1 MINEII
7 VFLAAAGIIFLGFS
21 GEIFFKKTGI
31 SHYLFLILTGVIL
44 GPIFNIFPREPLI
57 PVLGLFASFT
67 LIMILFYSGME
78 MKIREVVKGSPRTVV
93 QVTIYVV
100 SSIFL
105 IGISLHFIFKWEL
118 IQSLIFGAM
127 VGGETTAVVVIPLS
141 RALKLGQSTITF
153 LTLESILNSILSIVF
168 YEAFVSLYKTGI
180 SNWTAPLITIG
191 VSFSLGIII
200 GIVLSIAWMFV
211 LRFVRNFKYTYVLS
225 LGLLFITYAVTEL
238 LHGSGLVAVLIF
250 GLFLGSS
257 KTILSRLRQKFDL
270 VEMND
275 QFYKFQGE
283 ISFLMET
290 FFFVFLGLVFV
301 ITPSTI
307 LSNLMLGLVIIG
319 ILILFRFI
327 ATKVSTRKS
336 ELRKDQ
342 LAIILICAQGIV
354 PATLSIAALNDGIP
368 LASTFVSL
376 AVYVII
382 LTNIVTTIGTIW
394 IARKNRKVST
404 LDDNASADIQK

>member
-7 VFLAAAGIIFLGFS
+7 VFSAAAGIIFLGFA

-31 SHYLFLILTGVIL
+31 SYYLFLISVGIVL
-44 GPIFNIFPREPLI
+44 GPVFNVFPREPLI

-67 LIMILFYSGME
+67 LIMILFYSGMDMRIKE
-78 MKIREVVKGSPRTVV
+78 VIRGSPRTVV

-105 IGISLHFIFKWEL
+105 IGFSLHFILKWDL
-118 IQSLIFGAM
+118 LQSLIFGSM
-127 VGGETTAVVVIPLS
+127 VGGETASVVVIPLS
-141 RALKLGQSTITF
+141 RSLRLGQNTITF
-153 LTLESILNSILSIVF
+153 LTLESILNSIYSIVF
-168 YEAFVSLYKTGI
+168 YEAFVSLYKTGT
-180 SNWTAPLITIG
+180 SNWTLPLITIG
-191 VSFSLGIII
+191 TSFSI
-200 GIVLSIAWMFV
+200 GIVVGVGLSIVWMFV
-211 LRFVRNFKYTYVLS
+211 LRYVRNFKYTYVLS
-225 LGLLFITYAVTEL
+225 LGLLFVTYAITEV

-250 GLFLGSS
+250 GLFMGSS
-257 KTILSRLRQKFDL
+257 KIILTRLGQKFDL
-270 VEMND
+270 ADMNE

-307 LSNLMLGLVIIG
+307 LSNLMLGLLVIG
-319 ILILFRFI
+319 ILLVFRFI
-327 ATKVSTRKS
+327 ATKASTIKS

-342 LAIILICAQGIV
+342 LAIFIICAQGVV

-368 LASTFVSL
+368 LANTFVSI

-382 LTNIVTTIGTIW
+382 LSNIVTTAGSILV
-394 IARKNRKVST
+394 ARKNRKV
-404 LDDNASADIQK
+404 AE

>member
-1 MINEII
+1 VINEII
-7 VFLAAAGIIFLGFS
+7 VFSAAAGIIFLGFA

-31 SHYLFLILTGVIL
+31 SYYLFLISVGIIL
-44 GPIFNIFPREPLI
+44 GPVFNVFPREPLI

-67 LIMILFYSGME
+67 LIMILFYSGMDMRIKE
-78 MKIREVVKGSPRTVV
+78 VIRGSPRTVV

-105 IGISLHFIFKWEL
+105 IGFSLHFILKWDL
-118 IQSLIFGAM
+118 LQSLIFGSM
-127 VGGETTAVVVIPLS
+127 VGGETASVVVIPLS
-141 RALKLGQSTITF
+141 RSLRLGQNTITF
-153 LTLESILNSILSIVF
+153 LTLESILNSIYSIVF
-168 YEAFVSLYKTGI
+168 YEAFVGLYKTGT
-180 SNWTAPLITIG
+180 SNWTLPLITIG
-191 VSFSLGIII
+191 TSFSI
-200 GIVLSIAWMFV
+200 GIAVGIGLSIVWMFV
-211 LRFVRNFKYTYVLS
+211 LKYVRNLKYTYILS
-225 LGLLFITYAVTEL
+225 LGLLFVTYAITEV

-257 KTILSRLRQKFDL
+257 KIILSRLGQKFDL
-270 VEMND
+270 ADMNE

-307 LSNLMLGLVIIG
+307 LSNLMLGLLVIG
-319 ILILFRFI
+319 ILLVFRFI
-327 ATKVSTRKS
+327 ATKASTIKS

-342 LAIILICAQGIV
+342 LAIFIICAQGVV

-368 LASTFVSL
+368 LANTFVSI

-382 LTNIVTTIGTIW
+382 LSNIVTTAGSILV
-394 IARKNRKVST
+394 ARKNRTSVT
-404 LDDNASADIQK
+404 DDKKLT

>member
-1 MINEII
+1 VINEII
-7 VFLAAAGIIFLGFS
+7 VFSAAAGIIFLGFA

-31 SHYLFLILTGVIL
+31 SYYLFLISVGIIL
-44 GPIFNIFPREPLI
+44 GPVFNVFPREPLI

-67 LIMILFYSGME
+67 LIMILFYSGMD
-78 MKIREVVKGSPRTVV
+78 MRIKEVIKGSPRTVV

-105 IGISLHFIFKWEL
+105 IGFSLHFILKWDL
-118 IQSLIFGAM
+118 LQSLIFGSM
-127 VGGETTAVVVIPLS
+127 VGGETASVVVIPLS
-141 RALKLGQSTITF
+141 RSLRLGQNTITF
-153 LTLESILNSILSIVF
+153 LTLESILNSIYSIVF
-168 YEAFVSLYKTGI
+168 YEAFVSLYKTGT
-180 SNWTAPLITIG
+180 SNWTLPLITIG
-191 VSFSLGIII
+191 TSFSIGIIVGI
-200 GIVLSIAWMFV
+200 GLSIIWMFV
-211 LRFVRNFKYTYVLS
+211 LRYVRNFKYTYVLS
-225 LGLLFITYAVTEL
+225 LGLLFVTYAITEV

-257 KTILSRLRQKFDL
+257 KVILSRLGQKFDL
-270 VEMND
+270 VDMNE

-307 LSNLMLGLVIIG
+307 LSNLMLGLLVIG
-319 ILILFRFI
+319 ILLVFRFI
-327 ATKVSTRKS
+327 ATKASTIKS

-342 LAIILICAQGIV
+342 LAIFIICAQGVV

-368 LASTFVSL
+368 LANTFVSI

-382 LTNIVTTIGTIW
+382 LSNIVTTAGSILV
-394 IARKNRKVST
+394 ARKNLKSQ
-404 LDDNASADIQK
+404 NNHGI

>member
-7 VFLAAAGIIFLGFS
+7 VFSAAAGIIFLGFA

-31 SHYLFLILTGVIL
+31 SYYLFLISVGIVL
-44 GPIFNIFPREPLI
+44 GPVFNVFPREPLI

-67 LIMILFYSGME
+67 LIMILFYSGMDMRIKE
-78 MKIREVVKGSPRTVV
+78 VIRGSPRTVV

-105 IGISLHFIFKWEL
+105 IGFSLHFILKWDL
-118 IQSLIFGAM
+118 LQSLIFGSM
-127 VGGETTAVVVIPLS
+127 VGGETASVVVIPLS
-141 RALKLGQSTITF
+141 RSLRLGQNTITF
-153 LTLESILNSILSIVF
+153 LTLESILNSIYSIVF
-168 YEAFVSLYKTGI
+168 YEAFVSLYKTGT
-180 SNWTAPLITIG
+180 SNWTLPLITIG
-191 VSFSLGIII
+191 TSFSI
-200 GIVLSIAWMFV
+200 GIAVGISLSIVWMFV
-211 LRFVRNFKYTYVLS
+211 LKYVRNFKYTYVLS
-225 LGLLFITYAVTEL
+225 LGLLFVTYAITEV

-257 KTILSRLRQKFDL
+257 KVILSRLGQKFDHAD
-270 VEMND
+270 MNE

-307 LSNLMLGLVIIG
+307 LSNLMLGLLVIG
-319 ILILFRFI
+319 ILLVFRFI
-327 ATKVSTRKS
+327 ATKASTIKS

-342 LAIILICAQGIV
+342 LAIFIICAQGVV

-368 LASTFVSL
+368 LANTFVSI

-382 LTNIVTTIGTIW
+382 LSNIVTTAGSIW
-394 IARKNRKVST
+394 VARKNRTSVP
-404 LDDNASADIQK
+404 DDKKHA

>member
-1 MINEII
+1 MINEIVI
-7 VFLAAAGIIFLGFS
+7 FLAAAGIIFLGFG

-31 SHYLFLILTGVIL
+31 SYYLFLILIGVIL
-44 GPIFNIFPREPLI
+44 GPIFNVFPREPLI

-67 LIMILFYSGME
+67 LIMILFYSGMDMRIKE
-78 MKIREVVKGSPRTVV
+78 VIRGSPRTVI

-105 IGISLHFIFKWEL
+105 IGISLHLILKWDI

-141 RALKLGQSTITF
+141 RSLKLGQNTVTF
-153 LTLESILNSILSIVF
+153 LTLESILNSIYSIVF
-168 YEAFVSLYKTGI
+168 YEAFVSLYKTGT
-180 SNWTAPLITIG
+180 SNWTVPIITIG
-191 VSFSLGIII
+191 ASFSIGIIVGI
-200 GIVLSIAWMFV
+200 GLSITWMFV
-211 LRFVRNFKYTYVLS
+211 LRFVRNFKYTYILS
-225 LGLLFITYAVTEL
+225 LGLLFTTYALTEL

-257 KTILSRLRQKFDL
+257 KIILSRLRQKFDL
-270 VEMND
+270 VNMND

-301 ITPSTI
+301 IVPSTI
-307 LSNLMLGLVIIG
+307 LSNLILGLIILG
-319 ILILFRFI
+319 ILMLFRFL
-327 ATKVSTRKS
+327 ATKASTRKS
-336 ELRKDQ
+336 ALNKDQ
-342 LAIILICAQGIV
+342 LAIFLICAQGVV

-368 LASTFVSL
+368 LADTFINI
-376 AVYVII
+376 AVYIII
-382 LTNIVTTIGTIW
+382 LTNIVTTVGSIW
-394 IARKNRKVST
+394 ITRKNNKIAEMDKNVK
-404 LDDNASADIQK
+404 DKHEK

>member
-7 VFLAAAGIIFLGFS
+7 IFSVAAGIIFLGFG

-31 SHYLFLILTGVIL
+31 SYYLFLILIGVIL

-67 LIMILFYSGME
+67 LIMILFYSGMD
-78 MKIREVVKGSPRTVV
+78 MRIREVIKGSPRTIV

-105 IGISLHFIFKWEL
+105 IGISLHFIFQWDI

-127 VGGETTAVVVIPLS
+127 VGGETASVVVIPLS
-141 RALKLGQSTITF
+141 RSLKLGQNTITF
-153 LTLESILNSILSIVF
+153 LTLESILNSIYSIVF
-168 YEAFVSLYKTGI
+168 YEAFVSLYKTGTN
-180 SNWTAPLITIG
+180 NWTIPVITIG
-191 VSFSLGIII
+191 TSFSI
-200 GIVLSIAWMFV
+200 GIMVGIGLSITWMFV
-211 LRFVRNFKYTYVLS
+211 LKSVRNYKYTYVLS
-225 LGLLFITYAVTEL
+225 LGLLFTTYAITEL

-257 KTILSRLRQKFDL
+257 QVILSRLKQKFNL
-270 VEMND
+270 VELNA

-301 ITPSTI
+301 IIPSKI
-307 LSNLMLGLVIIG
+307 FSNFMLGFVILG
-319 ILILFRFI
+319 ILMLFRFI
-327 ATKVSTRKS
+327 ATKASTRKS
-336 ELRKDQ
+336 ELSKDQ
-342 LAIILICAQGIV
+342 LAIFLICAQGVV

-376 AVYVII
+376 VVYVII
-382 LTNIVTTIGTIW
+382 LTNIVTTIGSILIT
-394 IARKNRKVST
+394 RKNHKVAT
-404 LDDNASADIQK
+404 

>member
-1 MINEII
+1 M
-7 VFLAAAGIIFLGFS
+7 
-21 GEIFFKKTGI
+21 
-31 SHYLFLILTGVIL
+31 IL

-67 LIMILFYSGME
+67 LIMILFYSGMD
-78 MKIREVVKGSPRTVV
+78 MRIREVIKGSPRTIV

-105 IGISLHFIFKWEL
+105 IGISLHFIFQWDI

-127 VGGETTAVVVIPLS
+127 VGGETASVVVIPLS
-141 RALKLGQSTITF
+141 RSLKLGQNTITF
-153 LTLESILNSILSIVF
+153 LTLESILNSIYSIVF
-168 YEAFVSLYKTGI
+168 YEAFVSLYKTGTN
-180 SNWTAPLITIG
+180 NWTIPVITIG
-191 VSFSLGIII
+191 TSFSI
-200 GIVLSIAWMFV
+200 GIMVGIGLSITWMFV
-211 LRFVRNFKYTYVLS
+211 LKSVRNYKYTYVLS
-225 LGLLFITYAVTEL
+225 LGLLFTTYAITEL

-257 KTILSRLRQKFDL
+257 QVILSRLKQRFDL
-270 VEMND
+270 VELNA

-301 ITPSTI
+301 IIPSKI
-307 LSNLMLGLVIIG
+307 LSNFMLGFVILG
-319 ILILFRFI
+319 ILMLFRFI
-327 ATKVSTRKS
+327 ATKASTRKS
-336 ELRKDQ
+336 ELSKDQ
-342 LAIILICAQGIV
+342 LAIFLICAQGVV

-376 AVYVII
+376 VVYIII
-382 LTNIVTTIGTIW
+382 LTNIVTTIGSILIT
-394 IARKNRKVST
+394 RKNHKVAT
-404 LDDNASADIQK
+404 

>member
-1 MINEII
+1 MINELV
-7 VFLAAAGIIFLGFS
+7 VFSVAAGIIFLGFG

-31 SHYLFLILTGVIL
+31 SYYLFLILVGVIL
-44 GPIFNIFPREPLI
+44 GPIFNVFPREPLI

-67 LIMILFYSGME
+67 LIMILFYSGMD
-78 MKIREVVKGSPRTVV
+78 MKIREVIKGSPRTIV

-105 IGISLHFIFKWEL
+105 IGFALHFILNWDL

-127 VGGETTAVVVIPLS
+127 VGGETASVVVIPLS
-141 RALKLGQSTITF
+141 RSLRLGQNTITF
-153 LTLESILNSILSIVF
+153 LTLESILNSIYSIVF
-168 YEAFVSLYKTGI
+168 YEAFVSLYKTGTN
-180 SNWTAPLITIG
+180 NWTIPLVTIG
-191 VSFSLGIII
+191 TSFSI
-200 GIVLSIAWMFV
+200 GILVGVALSISWMFV
-211 LRFVRNFKYTYVLS
+211 LKFARNFKYTYVLS
-225 LGLLFITYAVTEL
+225 LGLLFTTYAVTEF

-257 KTILSRLRQKFDL
+257 RTILSKLRQKFEL
-270 VEMND
+270 VEMNS

-301 ITPSTI
+301 IVPGTI
-307 LSNLMLGLVIIG
+307 LTNVVLGLVILG
-319 ILILFRFI
+319 ILLLFRYI
-327 ATKVSTRKS
+327 ATRASTRKS

-342 LAIILICAQGIV
+342 LAIFLICAQGVV
-354 PATLSIAALNDGIP
+354 PATLSISALNDGIP
-368 LASTFVSL
+368 LADTFVSL

-382 LTNIVTTIGTIW
+382 LTNIVTTIGSILIT
-394 IARKNRKVST
+394 RRNKVSHENT
-404 LDDNASADIQK
+404 GTG

>member
-1 MINEII
+1 VINEII
-7 VFLAAAGIIFLGFS
+7 VFSAAAGIIFLGFA

-31 SHYLFLILTGVIL
+31 SYYLFLISVGIIL
-44 GPIFNIFPREPLI
+44 GPVFNVFPREPLI

-67 LIMILFYSGME
+67 LIMILFYSGMDMRIKE
-78 MKIREVVKGSPRTVV
+78 VIRGSPRTVV

-105 IGISLHFIFKWEL
+105 IGFSLHFILKWDL
-118 IQSLIFGAM
+118 LQSLIFGSM
-127 VGGETTAVVVIPLS
+127 VGGETASVVVIPLS
-141 RALKLGQSTITF
+141 RSLRLGQNTITF
-153 LTLESILNSILSIVF
+153 LTLESILNSIYSIVF
-168 YEAFVSLYKTGI
+168 YEAFVSLYKTGT
-180 SNWTAPLITIG
+180 SNWTLPLITIG
-191 VSFSLGIII
+191 TSFSI
-200 GIVLSIAWMFV
+200 GISVGIGLSIVWMFV
-211 LRFVRNFKYTYVLS
+211 LKYVRHFKYTYVLS
-225 LGLLFITYAVTEL
+225 LGLLFVTYAITEV

-257 KTILSRLRQKFDL
+257 KVILSRLGQKFDL
-270 VEMND
+270 ADMNE

-301 ITPSTI
+301 ITPATI
-307 LSNLMLGLVIIG
+307 LSNLMLGLLVIG
-319 ILILFRFI
+319 ILLVFRFI
-327 ATKVSTRKS
+327 ATKASTIKS

-342 LAIILICAQGIV
+342 LAIFIICAQGVV

-368 LASTFVSL
+368 LANTFVSI

-382 LTNIVTTIGTIW
+382 LSNIVTTAGSIW
-394 IARKNRKVST
+394 IARKNKTSVP
-404 LDDNASADIQK
+404 DDKKLA

>member
-7 VFLAAAGIIFLGFS
+7 VFSAAAGIIFLGFA

-31 SHYLFLILTGVIL
+31 SYYLFLISVGIVL
-44 GPIFNIFPREPLI
+44 GPVFNVFPRDPLI

-67 LIMILFYSGME
+67 LIMILFYSGMDMRIKE
-78 MKIREVVKGSPRTVV
+78 VIRGSPRTVV

-105 IGISLHFIFKWEL
+105 IGFSLHFILKWDL
-118 IQSLIFGAM
+118 LQSLIFGSM
-127 VGGETTAVVVIPLS
+127 VGGETASVVVIPLS
-141 RALKLGQSTITF
+141 RSLRLGQNTITF
-153 LTLESILNSILSIVF
+153 LTLESILNSIYSIVF
-168 YEAFVSLYKTGI
+168 YEAFVSLYKTGT
-180 SNWTAPLITIG
+180 SNWTLPLITIG
-191 VSFSLGIII
+191 TNFSI
-200 GIVLSIAWMFV
+200 GIAVGIGLSIVWMFV
-211 LRFVRNFKYTYVLS
+211 LKYVRNFKYTYVLS
-225 LGLLFITYAVTEL
+225 LGLLFVTYAITEV

-257 KTILSRLRQKFDL
+257 KVILSRLGQKFDL
-270 VEMND
+270 ADMNE

-307 LSNLMLGLVIIG
+307 LSNLMLGLLVIG
-319 ILILFRFI
+319 ILLVFRFI
-327 ATKVSTRKS
+327 ATKASTIKS

-342 LAIILICAQGIV
+342 LAIFIICAQGVV

-368 LASTFVSL
+368 LANTFVSI

-382 LTNIVTTIGTIW
+382 LSNIVTTAGSILV
-394 IARKNRKVST
+394 ARKNKTSVP
-404 LDDNASADIQK
+404 DDKKLA

>member
-1 MINEII
+1 MINEVII
-7 VFLAAAGIIFLGFS
+7 FSAAAGIIFLGFA

-31 SHYLFLILTGVIL
+31 SYYLFLIAVGIIL
-44 GPIFNIFPREPLI
+44 GPVFDVFPREPLI

-67 LIMILFYSGME
+67 LIMILFYSGMD
-78 MKIREVVKGSPRTVV
+78 MRIKEVIKGSPRTII

-105 IGISLHFIFKWEL
+105 IGFSLHFILKWDL
-118 IQSLIFGAM
+118 IQSLIFGSM
-127 VGGETTAVVVIPLS
+127 VGGETAAVVVIPLS
-141 RALKLGQSTITF
+141 RSLRLGQNTITF
-153 LTLESILNSILSIVF
+153 LTLESILNSIYSIVF
-168 YEAFVSLYKTGI
+168 YEAFVSLYKTGT
-180 SNWTAPLITIG
+180 SNWTLPLITIG
-191 VSFSLGIII
+191 TNFSI
-200 GIVLSIAWMFV
+200 GIMVGIGLSIVWMFV
-211 LRFVRNFKYTYVLS
+211 LKFVRNFKYTYVLS
-225 LGLLFITYAVTEL
+225 LGLLFVTYAITEV

-257 KTILSRLRQKFDL
+257 KVIMSRLGQKFDL

-301 ITPSTI
+301 ITPSTM
-307 LSNLMLGLVIIG
+307 LSNLMLGLMIIG
-319 ILILFRFI
+319 ILLVFRFI
-327 ATKVSTRKS
+327 ATKASTIKS

-342 LAIILICAQGIV
+342 LAIFIICAQGVV

-368 LASTFVSL
+368 LANTFVSI

-382 LTNIVTTIGTIW
+382 LSNIVTTAGSIL
-394 IARKNRKVST
+394 IARKNHKT
-404 LDDNASADIQK
+404 IPDDQKPVG

>member
-7 VFLAAAGIIFLGFS
+7 IFSVAAGIIFLGFG

-31 SHYLFLILTGVIL
+31 SYYLFLILIGVIL

-67 LIMILFYSGME
+67 LIMILFYSGMD
-78 MKIREVVKGSPRTVV
+78 MRIREVIKGSPRTIV

-105 IGISLHFIFKWEL
+105 IGISLHFIFQWDI

-127 VGGETTAVVVIPLS
+127 VGGETASVVVIPLS
-141 RALKLGQSTITF
+141 RSLKLGQNTITF
-153 LTLESILNSILSIVF
+153 LTLESILNSIYSIVF
-168 YEAFVSLYKTGI
+168 YEAFVSLYKTGTN
-180 SNWTAPLITIG
+180 NWTIPVITIG
-191 VSFSLGIII
+191 TSFSI
-200 GIVLSIAWMFV
+200 GIMVGIGLSITWMFV
-211 LRFVRNFKYTYVLS
+211 LKSVRNYKYTYVLS
-225 LGLLFITYAVTEL
+225 LGLLFTTYAITEL

-257 KTILSRLRQKFDL
+257 QVILSRLKQRFDL
-270 VEMND
+270 VELNA

-301 ITPSTI
+301 IIPSKI
-307 LSNLMLGLVIIG
+307 FSNFMLGFVILG
-319 ILILFRFI
+319 ILMLFRFI
-327 ATKVSTRKS
+327 ATKASTRKS
-336 ELRKDQ
+336 ELSKDQ
-342 LAIILICAQGIV
+342 LAIFLICAQGVV

-376 AVYVII
+376 VVYVII
-382 LTNIVTTIGTIW
+382 LTNIVTTIGSILIT
-394 IARKNRKVST
+394 RKNHKVAT
-404 LDDNASADIQK
+404 

>member
-7 VFLAAAGIIFLGFS
+7 VFSAAAGIIFLGFA

-31 SHYLFLILTGVIL
+31 SYYLFLISVGIIL
-44 GPIFNIFPREPLI
+44 GPVFNVFPREPLI

-67 LIMILFYSGME
+67 LIMILFYSGMD
-78 MKIREVVKGSPRTVV
+78 MRIKEVIKGSPRTVV

-105 IGISLHFIFKWEL
+105 IGFSLHFILKWDL
-118 IQSLIFGAM
+118 LQSLIFGSM
-127 VGGETTAVVVIPLS
+127 VGGETASVVVIPLS
-141 RALKLGQSTITF
+141 RSLRLGQNTITF
-153 LTLESILNSILSIVF
+153 LTLESILNSIYSIVF
-168 YEAFVSLYKTGI
+168 YEAFVSLYKTGT
-180 SNWTAPLITIG
+180 SNWTLPLITIG
-191 VSFSLGIII
+191 TSFSIGIIVGI
-200 GIVLSIAWMFV
+200 GLSIIWMFV
-211 LRFVRNFKYTYVLS
+211 LRYVRNFKYTYVLS
-225 LGLLFITYAVTEL
+225 LGLLFVTYAITEV

-257 KTILSRLRQKFDL
+257 KVILSRLGQKFDL
-270 VEMND
+270 VDMNE

-307 LSNLMLGLVIIG
+307 LSNLMLGLLVIG
-319 ILILFRFI
+319 ILLVFRFI
-327 ATKVSTRKS
+327 ATKASTIKS

-342 LAIILICAQGIV
+342 LAIFIICAQGVV

-368 LASTFVSL
+368 LANTFVSI

-382 LTNIVTTIGTIW
+382 LSNIVTTAGSILV
-394 IARKNRKVST
+394 ARKNLKSQ
-404 LDDNASADIQK
+404 NNHGI

>member
-7 VFLAAAGIIFLGFS
+7 IFSVAAGIIFLGFG

-31 SHYLFLILTGVIL
+31 SYYLFLILIGVIL

-67 LIMILFYSGME
+67 LIMILFYSGMD
-78 MKIREVVKGSPRTVV
+78 MRIREVIKGSPRTIV

-105 IGISLHFIFKWEL
+105 IGISLHFIFQWDI

-127 VGGETTAVVVIPLS
+127 VGGETASVVVIPLS
-141 RALKLGQSTITF
+141 RSLKLGQNTITF
-153 LTLESILNSILSIVF
+153 LTLESILNSIYSIVF
-168 YEAFVSLYKTGI
+168 YEAFVSLYKTGTN
-180 SNWTAPLITIG
+180 NWTIPVITIG
-191 VSFSLGIII
+191 TSFSI
-200 GIVLSIAWMFV
+200 GIMVGIGLSITWMFV
-211 LRFVRNFKYTYVLS
+211 LKSVRNYKYTYVLS
-225 LGLLFITYAVTEL
+225 LGLLFTTYAITEL

-257 KTILSRLRQKFDL
+257 QVILSRLKQRFDL
-270 VEMND
+270 VELNA

-301 ITPSTI
+301 IIPSKI
-307 LSNLMLGLVIIG
+307 LSNFMLGFVILG
-319 ILILFRFI
+319 ILMLFRFI
-327 ATKVSTRKS
+327 ATKASTRKS
-336 ELRKDQ
+336 ELSKDQ
-342 LAIILICAQGIV
+342 LAIFLICAQGVV

-376 AVYVII
+376 VVYIII
-382 LTNIVTTIGTIW
+382 LTNIVTTIGSILIT
-394 IARKNRKVST
+394 RKNHKVAT
-404 LDDNASADIQK
+404 

>member
-7 VFLAAAGIIFLGFS
+7 VFSAAAGIIFLGFA

-31 SHYLFLILTGVIL
+31 SYYLFLISVGIIL
-44 GPIFNIFPREPLI
+44 GPVFNVFPREPLI

-67 LIMILFYSGME
+67 LIMILFYSGMDMRIKE
-78 MKIREVVKGSPRTVV
+78 VIRGSPRTIV

-105 IGISLHFIFKWEL
+105 IGFSLHFILKWDL
-118 IQSLIFGAM
+118 LQSLIFGSM
-127 VGGETTAVVVIPLS
+127 VGGETASVVVIPLS
-141 RALKLGQSTITF
+141 RSLRLGQNTITF
-153 LTLESILNSILSIVF
+153 LTLESILNSIYSIVF
-168 YEAFVSLYKTGI
+168 YEAFVSLYKTGT
-180 SNWTAPLITIG
+180 SNWTLPLITIG
-191 VSFSLGIII
+191 TSFSI
-200 GIVLSIAWMFV
+200 GIAVGVGLSIVWMFV
-211 LRFVRNFKYTYVLS
+211 LKYVRNFKYTYVLS
-225 LGLLFITYAVTEL
+225 LGLLFVTYAITEV

-257 KTILSRLRQKFDL
+257 KVILSRLGQKFDL
-270 VEMND
+270 ADMNE

-307 LSNLMLGLVIIG
+307 LSNLMLGLLVIG
-319 ILILFRFI
+319 ILLVFRFI
-327 ATKVSTRKS
+327 ATKASTIKS

-342 LAIILICAQGIV
+342 LAIFIICAQGVV

-368 LASTFVSL
+368 LANTFVSI

-382 LTNIVTTIGTIW
+382 LSNIVTTAGSILV
-394 IARKNRKVST
+394 ARKNLKSQNNHT
-404 LDDNASADIQK
+404 T

>member
-7 VFLAAAGIIFLGFS
+7 IFSVAAGIIFLGFG

-31 SHYLFLILTGVIL
+31 SYYLFLILIGVIL

-67 LIMILFYSGME
+67 LIMILFYSGMD
-78 MKIREVVKGSPRTVV
+78 MRIREVIKGSPRTIV

-105 IGISLHFIFKWEL
+105 IGISLHFIFQWDI

-127 VGGETTAVVVIPLS
+127 VGGETASVVVIPLS
-141 RALKLGQSTITF
+141 RSLKLGQNTITF
-153 LTLESILNSILSIVF
+153 LTLESILNSIYSIVF
-168 YEAFVSLYKTGI
+168 YEAFVSLYKTGTN
-180 SNWTAPLITIG
+180 NWTIPVITIG
-191 VSFSLGIII
+191 TSFSI
-200 GIVLSIAWMFV
+200 GIMVGIGLSITWMFV
-211 LRFVRNFKYTYVLS
+211 LKSVRNYKYTYVLS
-225 LGLLFITYAVTEL
+225 LGLLFTTYAITEL

-257 KTILSRLRQKFDL
+257 QVILSRLKQRFDL
-270 VEMND
+270 VELNA

-301 ITPSTI
+301 IIPSKI
-307 LSNLMLGLVIIG
+307 LSNFMLGFVILG
-319 ILILFRFI
+319 ILMLFRFI
-327 ATKVSTRKS
+327 ATKASTRKS
-336 ELRKDQ
+336 ELSKDQ
-342 LAIILICAQGIV
+342 LAIFLICAQGVV
-354 PATLSIAALNDGIP
+354 PVTLSIAALNDGIP

-376 AVYVII
+376 VVYIII
-382 LTNIVTTIGTIW
+382 LTNIVTTIGSILIT
-394 IARKNRKVST
+394 RKNHKVAT
-404 LDDNASADIQK
+404 

>member
-7 VFLAAAGIIFLGFS
+7 VFSAAAGIIFLGFS
-21 GEIFFKKTGI
+21 GEVFFKKTGI
-31 SHYLFLILTGVIL
+31 SHYLFLILIGVIL
-44 GPIFNIFPREPLI
+44 GPVFNIFPREPLI

-67 LIMILFYSGME
+67 LIMILFYSGMD
-78 MKIREVVKGSPRTVV
+78 MKIREVIKGSPRTVV

-105 IGISLHFIFKWEL
+105 IGISLHFIFKWDL

-141 RALKLGQSTITF
+141 RSLKLGQNTITF
-153 LTLESILNSILSIVF
+153 LTLESILNSIFSIVF

-180 SNWTAPLITIG
+180 SNWTVPLITIG
-191 VSFSLGIII
+191 TSFSIGIIV

-225 LGLLFITYAVTEL
+225 LGLLFITYAITEL

-257 KTILSRLRQKFDL
+257 KTVLSRLRQKFDL
-270 VEMND
+270 IEMND

-301 ITPSTI
+301 ITPSTV
-307 LSNLMLGLVIIG
+307 LSNLMLGLIIIG
-319 ILILFRFI
+319 ILIMFRFI
-327 ATKVSTRKS
+327 ATKASTSKS
-336 ELRKDQ
+336 DLRKDQ
-342 LAIILICAQGIV
+342 LAIVLICAQGVV
-354 PATLSIAALNDGIP
+354 PATLSISALNDGIP
-368 LASTFVSL
+368 LANTFVSL

-394 IARKNRKVST
+394 IARKNRKAST
-404 LDDNASADIQK
+404 PKDQKSV

>member
-7 VFLAAAGIIFLGFS
+7 IFSAAAGIIFLGFA

-31 SHYLFLILTGVIL
+31 SYYLFLISVGIIL
-44 GPIFNIFPREPLI
+44 GPIFNVFPREPLI

-67 LIMILFYSGME
+67 LIMILFYSGMDMRIKE
-78 MKIREVVKGSPRTVV
+78 VIRGSPRTVV

-105 IGISLHFIFKWEL
+105 IGFSLHFILKWDL
-118 IQSLIFGAM
+118 PQSLIFGSM
-127 VGGETTAVVVIPLS
+127 VGGETASVVVIPLS
-141 RALKLGQSTITF
+141 RSLRLGQNTITF
-153 LTLESILNSILSIVF
+153 LTLESILNSIYSIVF
-168 YEAFVSLYKTGI
+168 YEAFVSLYKTGT
-180 SNWTAPLITIG
+180 SNWALPLITIG
-191 VSFSLGIII
+191 TSFSI
-200 GIVLSIAWMFV
+200 GIAVGIGLSIVWMFV
-211 LRFVRNFKYTYVLS
+211 LKYVRNFKYTYVLS
-225 LGLLFITYAVTEL
+225 LGLLFITYAITEV

-257 KTILSRLRQKFDL
+257 KIILTRLGQKFDL
-270 VEMND
+270 TDMNE

-307 LSNLMLGLVIIG
+307 LSNLLLGLLVIG
-319 ILILFRFI
+319 ILLVFRFI
-327 ATKVSTRKS
+327 ATKASTIKS

-342 LAIILICAQGIV
+342 LAIFIICAQGVV

-368 LASTFVSL
+368 LANTFVSI

-382 LTNIVTTIGTIW
+382 LSNIVTTAGSILV
-394 IARKNRKVST
+394 ARKNRTSVT
-404 LDDNASADIQK
+404 DDKKPA

>member
-1 MINEII
+1 MINEIVI
-7 VFLAAAGIIFLGFS
+7 FSAAAGIIFLGFA
-21 GEIFFKKTGI
+21 GEVFFKKTGI
-31 SHYLFLILTGVIL
+31 SYYLFLIAVGIVL
-44 GPIFNIFPREPLI
+44 GPVFNVFPREPLI

-67 LIMILFYSGME
+67 LIMILFYSGMD
-78 MKIREVVKGSPRTVV
+78 MRIKEVIKGSPRTIV

-105 IGISLHFIFKWEL
+105 IGFSLHFILHWEL
-118 IQSLIFGAM
+118 IQSMIFGSM
-127 VGGETTAVVVIPLS
+127 VGGETAAVVVIPLS
-141 RALKLGQSTITF
+141 RSLRLGQNTITF
-153 LTLESILNSILSIVF
+153 LTLESILNSIYSIVF
-168 YEAFVSLYKTGI
+168 YEAFVSLYKTGT
-180 SNWTAPLITIG
+180 SNWTLPLVTIG
-191 VSFSLGIII
+191 TSFSI
-200 GIVLSIAWMFV
+200 GIVVGIGLSIVWMFV
-211 LRFVRNFKYTYVLS
+211 LKYVRNFKYTYVLS
-225 LGLLFITYAVTEL
+225 LGLLFFTYAITEV

-257 KTILSRLRQKFDL
+257 KVVLSRLRQKFDL

-283 ISFLMET
+283 ISFIMET

-307 LSNLMLGLVIIG
+307 LSNLMLGLLVIG
-319 ILILFRFI
+319 ILLVFRFI
-327 ATKVSTRKS
+327 ATKASTIKS

-342 LAIILICAQGIV
+342 LAIFLICAQGVV

-368 LASTFVSL
+368 LANTFVSI

-382 LTNIVTTIGTIW
+382 LSNIVTTAGSILV
-394 IARKNRKVST
+394 ARKNRATVP
-404 LDDNASADIQK
+404 DDKKPT